1 MTVSFAGVTAGI
13 VGAGL
18 TEVVEGSNVVKLNV
32 GKDDVLMGS
41 EMLGRTG
48 TSTTLGK
55 KKHMFYILSLPI
67 NIKK

>member
-1 MTVSFAGVTAGI
+1 MLLKKINTVLRQTLFVTVSFAEVTAGI
-13 VGAGL
+13 VGAEL

-48 TSTTLGK
+48 TSTTLGEK
-55 KKHMFYILSLPI
+55 
-67 NIKK
+67 